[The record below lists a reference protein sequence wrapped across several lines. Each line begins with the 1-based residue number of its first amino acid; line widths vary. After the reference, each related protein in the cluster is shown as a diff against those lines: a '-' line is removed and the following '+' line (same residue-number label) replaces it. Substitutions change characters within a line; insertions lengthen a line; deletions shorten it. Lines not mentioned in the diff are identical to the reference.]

1 MSNNKFPKIDVLELA
16 KQAGFEVSVELGNV
30 YADNEL
36 YQVECKDKLAKF
48 AELVLLEASRIAMVR
63 GQEYRNGTRGDK
75 MIAQS
80 ERNAKQTGC
89 TSVSIALK
97 KVAERV
103 AS

>member
-1 MSNNKFPKIDVLELA
+1 MSNNKFPNIDVLELA
-16 KQAGFEVSVELGNV
+16 KRAGFEVSVELGNV

-36 YQVECKDKLAKF
+36 YQVECKNQLAKF
-48 AELVLLEASRIAMVR
+48 AELVLLEASNIAKNR
-63 GQEYRNGTRGDK
+63 AIEYRTGSRGDK
-75 MIAQS
+75 FAPQS
-80 ERNAKQTGC
+80 ERNAKQAGC